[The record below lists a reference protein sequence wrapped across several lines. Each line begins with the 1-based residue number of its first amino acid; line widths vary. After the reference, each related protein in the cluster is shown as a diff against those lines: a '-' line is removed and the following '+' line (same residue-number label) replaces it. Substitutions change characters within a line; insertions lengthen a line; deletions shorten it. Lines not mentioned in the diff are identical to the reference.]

1 MPRRIYGLSGIVL
14 LISRV
19 YSCRAGHEVNGHNP
33 AVLAMI
39 QSSGRIPFLLSHRA
53 GVMKELLEMIVSM
66 VRNKQSFTQIH
77 DILVERLCMCHLQNE
92 RRFLE
97 YLNSYSARH
106 LIVYETATFPVFIQ
120 QRECPSRDL
129 ISNFFLHYFDLNE
142 DLLPSFMLVS

>member
-1 MPRRIYGLSGIVL
+1 
-14 LISRV
+14 
-19 YSCRAGHEVNGHNP
+19 
-33 AVLAMI
+33 
-39 QSSGRIPFLLSHRA
+39 
-53 GVMKELLEMIVSM
+53 MKELLEMIVLM

-77 DILVERLCMCHLQNE
+77 DILVER
-92 RRFLE
+92 RFLE

-106 LIVYETATFPVFIQ
+106 PIVYETATFPVFIQ